1 MPEETRSTE
10 EIERSLDGTRR
21 RIENRFT
28 ELSRK
33 LHARTDPIPGWAVG
47 AGAALLLYFLRRP
60 LLVLIRSAAKAS
72 APVMVPLV
80 IGKLMERRRGGRA
93 YVSEEQSP
101 FPSAD
106 PYGDPAYGESSLG
119 EGRAW
124 RDPSYSP

>member
-1 MPEETRSTE
+1 MAEETRSTE

-21 RIENRFT
+21 RIEDRFT

-47 AGAALLLYFLRRP
+47 AGAALLLFLFRRP
-60 LLVLIRSAAKAS
+60 LLLVLRSAAKAS
-72 APVMVPLV
+72 APVVVPLV
-80 IGKLMERRRGGRA
+80 IGKLMERSRGAHRDYSSEGERA
-93 YVSEEQSP
+93 WSKDP
-101 FPSAD
+101 F
-106 PYGDPAYGESSLG
+106 GDPAYGESAVG